1 MTIDIWSG
9 GTYPANV
16 LSNFYPNAFVFDGVE
31 CSSMEGL
38 LQSLKTKNVAL
49 QKTVCSCSDRTA
61 KFFFRHRVQNIR
73 WKLTGKLYWKGKSIN
88 RHGDEYQCFLDAI
101 YDSICSNVS
110 FREALITSNGAELT
124 HKLGGKDT
132 RKTILTEYEFVS
144 RLMRCREMVVN
155 QRENNLP

>member
-1 MTIDIWSG
+1 MTIDVWSG
-9 GTYPANV
+9 GAYPANV
-16 LSNFYPNAFVFDGVE
+16 LSNFHPNDFVFDGVK

-38 LQSLKTKNVAL
+38 LQSLKTKNVSL
-49 QKTVCSCSDRTA
+49 QKIVCSCSDRKA
-61 KFFFRHRVQNIR
+61 KFFFRHKIQNIR

-88 RHGDEYQCFLDAI
+88 RHGDEYQCFLDAV
-101 YDSICSNVS
+101 YDSMCNNDT
-110 FREALITSNGAELT
+110 FRDALINSNGAELT

-144 RLMRCREMVVN
+144 RLMRCREKVVN